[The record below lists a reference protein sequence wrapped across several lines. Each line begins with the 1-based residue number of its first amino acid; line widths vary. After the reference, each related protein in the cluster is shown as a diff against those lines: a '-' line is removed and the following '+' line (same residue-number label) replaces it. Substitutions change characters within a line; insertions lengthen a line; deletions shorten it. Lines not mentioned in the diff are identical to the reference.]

1 VSIQKSRFSAI
12 PEDLGRETLATI
24 TAWALFCVT
33 LSTKTPILFEADD
46 YAYRASIIALKNGL
60 IVLSQTQ
67 YTHLNSLLKG
77 RGVVGIYQWTHLTNG
92 NWISQKNPG
101 FPFLAEPFYL
111 IGNLRLLPAF
121 YALLAV
127 LGIFLGARK
136 WLGSGGG
143 FVASVCFLF
152 TGASLTYGYRVTMPT
167 FTEACLIGCGLG
179 LLIWSS
185 LAESSSQSKNIVSC
199 VAFALLGCA
208 VFSRYTNA
216 VIYVG
221 VLVVLLVVSNKFGF
235 SRRAVVNWL
244 AITGLLAI
252 GILEFNH
259 RFYGG
264 WLNTGYSGQKFS
276 TSLANYPENVTQIPI
291 FLVEAM
297 PVVLI
302 AIWAGIH
309 IFRRSKRRLMA
320 PSATVDNDRMFAILL
335 VVSTA
340 LLWALYFG
348 YNRTAVTLYSTA
360 AIHVVRFYVPA
371 LAPLALLAAWQLMK
385 LNIKW
390 RVGILVLLV
399 VTSFWSFQSL
409 TKQTPPLPGQPGG
422 PPLWSKT
429 PLTKA
434 Q

>member
-1 VSIQKSRFSAI
+1 
-12 PEDLGRETLATI
+12 
-24 TAWALFCVT
+24 
-33 LSTKTPILFEADD
+33 
-46 YAYRASIIALKNGL
+46 
-60 IVLSQTQ
+60 
-67 YTHLNSLLKG
+67 
-77 RGVVGIYQWTHLTNG
+77 
-92 NWISQKNPG
+92 
-101 FPFLAEPFYL
+101 
-111 IGNLRLLPAF
+111 
-121 YALLAV
+121 
-127 LGIFLGARK
+127 
-136 WLGSGGG
+136 
-143 FVASVCFLF
+143 
-152 TGASLTYGYRVTMPT
+152 
-167 FTEACLIGCGLG
+167 
-179 LLIWSS
+179 
-185 LAESSSQSKNIVSC
+185 
-199 VAFALLGCA
+199 
-208 VFSRYTNA
+208 
-216 VIYVG
+216 
-221 VLVVLLVVSNKFGF
+221 
-235 SRRAVVNWL
+235 
-244 AITGLLAI
+244 
-252 GILEFNH
+252 
-259 RFYGG
+259 
-264 WLNTGYSGQKFS
+264 LNTGYSGQKFS
-276 TSLANYPENVTQIPI
+276 TSLANYPKNVTQIPI

-409 TKQTPPLPGQPGG
+409 TKQSPPLPGQPGG

>member
-1 VSIQKSRFSAI
+1 MNIQKSHNSAI
-12 PEDLGRETLATI
+12 PEDLGREVLATI

-33 LSTKTPILFEADD
+33 LTSKTPILFEADD
-46 YAYRASIIALKNGL
+46 YAYRASIMALKNGL
-60 IVLSQTQ
+60 IVLSQAQ
-67 YTHLNSLLKG
+67 YTHLNNLLKG
-77 RGVVGIYQWTHLTNG
+77 NAVVGIYQWTHLANG

-111 IGNLRLLPAF
+111 LGNLRLIPAF

-127 LGIFLGARK
+127 GGIFLGARR

-143 FVASVCFLF
+143 LVASVCFLF
-152 TGASLTYGYRVTMPT
+152 TGASLTYGYRITMPT
-167 FTEACLIGCGLG
+167 FTEACLIGCALG
-179 LLIWSS
+179 LIIWSA
-185 LAESSSQSKNIVSC
+185 LAEQGSKAQTIGSST
-199 VAFALLGCA
+199 AFFLLGCA

-216 VIYVG
+216 VIYFG
-221 VLVVLLVVSNKFGF
+221 VLVVLLVWRKKFGF
-235 SRRAVVNWL
+235 TIRSVANWL
-244 AITGLLAI
+244 SITGLFLI
-252 GILEFNH
+252 GILEFDH
-259 RFYGG
+259 HFYGG
-264 WLNTGYSGQKFS
+264 WLSTGYSGQQFS
-276 TSLANYPENVTQIPI
+276 SSLANFPKNISQIPA

-297 PVVLI
+297 PVLLI

-309 IFRRSKRRLMA
+309 IARRSKRKLA
-320 PSATVDNDRMFAILL
+320 SPSDTIATDRMIGLILSVCIVL
-335 VVSTA
+335 P
-340 LLWALYFG
+340 WALYFG
-348 YNRTAVTLYSTA
+348 YNRTAITLDSTA
-360 AIHVVRFYVPA
+360 AVHVVRFYVPA